1 MTGERYDGC
10 THATPHFHGQ
20 NRTYAAHRCRCL
32 LCRAAHADLVRT
44 ARVDQIKG
52 RPREVDAAPARA
64 HLRRLLATGM
74 SYSAVAERSG
84 QSSRNLTTLMHGY
97 PSRGTPPPPVIRRS
111 TAEGILAVPVPRFVH
126 EAAPAQRTSSLGSR
140 RRLQALH
147 AVGWNVQA
155 MAAAGTVSAA
165 TLYKVMGGEG
175 RIALSSAQGIAE
187 LYERLWDQTPTADTP
202 RARAAIAQTRRRAR
216 AAGWAPPAAWDDRD
230 LDRADGRPQG
240 VETDGGASHGP
251 GPARRVI

>member
-1 MTGERYDGC
+1 MTGEFYDGC
-10 THATPHFHGQ
+10 AHTPPHLHGQ

-32 LCRAAHADLVRT
+32 RCRAAHADATRT

-74 SYSAVAERSG
+74 SYSAVAERAG
-84 QSSRNLTTLMHGY
+84 QSTRNLTTLLHGY
-97 PSRGTPPPPVIRRS
+97 PSRGTPPPPIIRRT
-111 TAEGILAVPVPRFVH
+111 TAEAILSVPVPRFVH
-126 EAAPAQRTSSLGSR
+126 EAAPAQRASPLGSR

-147 AVGWNVQA
+147 ALGWHVQA
-155 MAAAGTVSAA
+155 IAAAGNVSAA
-165 TLYKVMGGEG
+165 SLYKVMGGKG
-175 RIALSSAQGIAE
+175 RIALSTAQGIAD
-187 LYERLWDQTPTADTP
+187 LYDRLWDQTPTADTP
-202 RARAAIAQTRRRAR
+202 RARAAVEQTRRRAR

-240 VETDGGASHGP
+240 VETAGGASRGP
-251 GPARRVI
+251 GAARRVI